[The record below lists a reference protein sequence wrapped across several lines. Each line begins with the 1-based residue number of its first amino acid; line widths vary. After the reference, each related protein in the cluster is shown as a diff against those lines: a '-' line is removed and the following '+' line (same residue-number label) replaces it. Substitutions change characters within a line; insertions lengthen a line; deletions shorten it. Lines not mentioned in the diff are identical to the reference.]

1 MLSPVPALA
10 VLVTL
15 TCAPAPPWLDE
26 MVQVVELEGLVST
39 AGQLNAAAAGCARIR
54 PIAVTENSPSQFAGR
69 GSDRRGSKPGPSA
82 ANARKVRFAVAFFI
96 FNP

>member
-26 MVQVVELEGLVST
+26 MVQVVETPGLVLT
-39 AGQLNAAAAGCARIR
+39 AGQLNAAAAGCAMIR
-54 PIAVTENSPSQFAGR
+54 PTAVTENIPNQFAGR
-69 GSDRRGSKPGPSA
+69 GSDRRGSNPWPSTVA
-82 ANARKVRFAVAFFI
+82 TRKVRFAVAFFI